1 MSNIVCAYCHI
12 KGHHIKYC
20 EELAEKNRRA
30 AMKQQS
36 SFVRPTNTVPLR
48 PTIAAVS
55 KPVCKPNAF
64 ADLYSS
70 SEEEEEEGEIVEED
84 RVERIKRECSAQA
97 QAANPYLFRP
107 ISPES
112 SDADSETKW
121 RRSGIKGAVIPIETV
136 TRKYSSDGE
145 DSDHSGSY
153 EMSPEMQKKL
163 EELMVY
169 SRKYAGMSWADI
181 ENMSDDE

>member
-70 SEEEEEEGEIVEED
+70 SEEEEEEEEGEIVEED
-84 RVERIKRECSAQA
+84 RVERIQAQA
-97 QAANPYLFRP
+97 AANPYLFRP

-121 RRSGIKGAVIPIETV
+121 RRSGIKGVVIPIIETA
-136 TRKYSSDGE
+136 TRKDTSGGE
-145 DSDHSGSY
+145 DSDCSGSY

-181 ENMSDDE
+181 ENLSEDE